1 MHECFLFSIIL
12 ANISYFQVVLIIT
25 FLQVVVVGSLSCV
38 WLFATPWTAAHQASL
53 SITSSQSLFN
63 SCPSSRWWH
72 PTASSFCHSLLLL
85 PSIFPSVRVFSS
97 EPALRIRWPQHWS
110 FSISVTCE
118 KPEGWPFWNPH
129 SVVSEQPHAVN
140 HVEALGDEATSWL
153 SPENVSGQDHLHSVM
168 IWDLSVLDS
177 SSPAVLTQWE
187 KD

>member
-1 MHECFLFSIIL
+1 MKTLL
-12 ANISYFQVVLIIT
+12 AGIT
-25 FLQVVVVGSLSCV
+25 TPCCCSLTQTCLNL
-38 WLFATPWTAAHQASL
+38 WLCGLLHHTRLPPSFTVA
-53 SITSSQSLFN
+53 QSLLKLMSIESTLPFIL
-63 SCPSSRWWH
+63 CRP
-72 PTASSFCHSLLLL
+72 LLLL
-85 PSIFPSVRVFSS
+85 PSIFHSVRVFSS
-97 EPALRIRWPQHWS
+97 ELSLRIRWPQYWS